1 MSNNNFDDE
10 LGMLVSMI
18 AHLYGIDTAR
28 LEVRLKAD
36 GDDLHIDE
44 MVSTVSIRH
53 ADGHPAVSCKT
64 SRNGVEPI
72 LAMPLM
78 GIASKEVC
86 EAADQQM
93 EQAKEEAL
101 DDMLELILADA
112 EGGDDE

>member
-18 AHLYGIDTAR
+18 AHRYGIDTAR

-53 ADGHPAVSCKT
+53 ADGADHLAVSCKT

-101 DDMLELILADA
+101 DDMLELILA